1 MSECNV
7 LLVYPRF
14 NAGSFWNYGAT
25 CEMVGAKYPA
35 PPLGLITVAAMLPE
49 NWNVRLIDRNTGAL
63 TNDDLAWADMVM
75 TGGMLPQQADCLA
88 VIRRSQEKNV
98 PVVVGGPDATSSPEV
113 YEAADFLV
121 LGEAEG
127 ILTTFVDAWKEGVR
141 NGRFSAE
148 KFKADVSSSPVPRFD
163 LLRFDDYVQI
173 GVQYSRGCPF
183 TCEFCDIIELYGRVP
198 RTKTNDQMLAELD
211 RLYEL
216 GYRGHVDFVDDNLIG
231 NKKAVMAFL
240 PLLIDWQRR
249 NGYPFSFSTEASL
262 NLADDPKFLGLLRDA
277 YCRHV
282 GVEYT
287 HILEPEQ
294 QKWLEERIE
303 VFRRQDGGGEHGAHG
318 HGAHHGAHHH
328 NHHGLQFTH
337 NHVVSALQLL
347 VRLSSALRA
356 ALREDPD
363 IVLVGEMRDLETISI
378 AIETAETGHL
388 VFSPLRVELA
398 ELGFLRESRD
408 SAELFGGSKDRARNQ
423 PLEFLVAL
431 DDRGKLVEIL
441 AHGID
446 RLRCA
451 RKFVE
456 RGGITFGDT
465 GNSLGFFSHGRVCPS
480 SKLKTLHLDSM
491 SVCKLLKL
499 LIIQKILQS

>member
-35 PPLGLITVAAMLPE
+35 PPLGLITVAAMLPD

-216 GYRGHVDFVDDNLIG
+216 GYRGTSTSSMTTLS
-231 NKKAVMAFL
+231 AT
-240 PLLIDWQRR
+240 RR
-249 NGYPFSFSTEASL
+249 P
-262 NLADDPKFLGLLRDA
+262 
-277 YCRHV
+277 
-282 GVEYT
+282 
-287 HILEPEQ
+287 
-294 QKWLEERIE
+294 
-303 VFRRQDGGGEHGAHG
+303 
-318 HGAHHGAHHH
+318 
-328 NHHGLQFTH
+328 
-337 NHVVSALQLL
+337 
-347 VRLSSALRA
+347 
-356 ALREDPD
+356 
-363 IVLVGEMRDLETISI
+363 
-378 AIETAETGHL
+378 
-388 VFSPLRVELA
+388 
-398 ELGFLRESRD
+398 
-408 SAELFGGSKDRARNQ
+408 
-423 PLEFLVAL
+423 
-431 DDRGKLVEIL
+431 
-441 AHGID
+441 
-446 RLRCA
+446 
-451 RKFVE
+451 
-456 RGGITFGDT
+456 
-465 GNSLGFFSHGRVCPS
+465 
-480 SKLKTLHLDSM
+480 
-491 SVCKLLKL
+491 
-499 LIIQKILQS
+499 